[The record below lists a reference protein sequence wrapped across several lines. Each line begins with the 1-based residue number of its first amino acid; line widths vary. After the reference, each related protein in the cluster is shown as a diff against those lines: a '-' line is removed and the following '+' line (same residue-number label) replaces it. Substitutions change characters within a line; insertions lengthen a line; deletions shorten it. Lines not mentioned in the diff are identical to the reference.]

1 MAGCRTLVVVDD
13 ITGLPDD
20 LDLDIEGDLA
30 RTESVLRVHV
40 ESRRYG
46 KPMTVVEGFD
56 DTAVDLKSLASGL
69 KRQLGAGGT
78 VEKSRIEIQGDH
90 RQRLPDL
97 LRKEGFAVES

>member
-1 MAGCRTLVVVDD
+1 VVDD

-56 DTAVDLKSLASGL
+56 DSAVDLKTLASGL
-69 KRQLGAGGT
+69 KQRLGAGGT
-78 VEKSRIEIQGDH
+78 VEDGRIEIQGDH
-90 RQRLPDL
+90 RQRLPAL
-97 LRKEGFAVES
+97 LDEEGFVVES